1 LHPHMNKTSAIRL
14 PKSIESDP
22 RTSQLL
28 GFLADHSRLLWP
40 GGTVKIP
47 EARLNDA
54 LKEVLLAAYHAGQVV
69 RSLQKADQKLA
80 AEARG
85 QGMAD
90 QKSGVPRGQRISRLL
105 ILANDGAER
114 FYRQVESL
122 LQRHGLRVMAVR
134 LHADAEHLGGM
145 LYGPGRA
152 ARLLMMEHKA
162 AVGAA
167 LLALADQ
174 WTASQ
179 GGA

>member
-1 LHPHMNKTSAIRL
+1 MNMTSAIRL

-22 RTSQLL
+22 RTSRLL
-28 GFLADHSRLLWP
+28 GALADHSRLLWP

-54 LKEVLLAAYHAGQVV
+54 LKEVILTAYHAGQVA
-69 RSLQKADQKLA
+69 RSLQKADQRLA

-122 LQRHGLRVMAVR
+122 LQRHGSRVMAVR
-134 LHADAEHLGGM
+134 LQADAEQLGGL

-174 WTASQ
+174 WTTPE
-179 GGA
+179 GGD

>member
-1 LHPHMNKTSAIRL
+1 MNMTSAIRL

-22 RTSQLL
+22 RTSRLL
-28 GFLADHSRLLWP
+28 GALTDQSRLLWP

-54 LKEVLLAAYHAGQVV
+54 LKEVLLAAYHAGQVA
-69 RSLQKADQKLA
+69 RSLQKVDQRLA

-105 ILANDGAER
+105 ILASDGAER
-114 FYRQVESL
+114 FYRQGESL
-122 LQRHGLRVMAVR
+122 LQRHGSRVMAVR
-134 LHADAEHLGGM
+134 LHADAEQLGGL

-174 WTASQ
+174 WTTPED
-179 GGA
+179 GD

>member
-1 LHPHMNKTSAIRL
+1 MNTTSAIRL

-28 GFLADHSRLLWP
+28 GALTDHSHLLWQ
-40 GGTVKIP
+40 GGTVKVP
-47 EARLNDA
+47 EAKLNDA

-90 QKSGVPRGQRISRLL
+90 QKSGVPRGMRISRLL
-105 ILANDGAER
+105 ILASDGAER

-122 LQRHGLRVMAVR
+122 LQRHGSRVMAVR
-134 LHADAEHLGGM
+134 LQVDADQLGGM

-174 WTASQ
+174 WTAPED
-179 GGA
+179 GT

>member
-1 LHPHMNKTSAIRL
+1 MNMTSAIRF

-22 RTSQLL
+22 RTSRLL
-28 GFLADHSRLLWP
+28 GALTDHSRLLWP

-54 LKEVLLAAYHAGQVV
+54 LKEVLLAAFHAGQVA
-69 RSLQKADQKLA
+69 RSLQKADQRLA

-105 ILANDGAER
+105 ILASDGAER

-122 LQRHGLRVMAVR
+122 LQRHGPRVMAVR
-134 LHADAEHLGGM
+134 LHADAEQLGGL

-152 ARLLMMEHKA
+152 ARLLMIVHKA

-167 LLALADQ
+167 LMALADQ
-174 WTASQ
+174 WTTPE
-179 GGA
+179 GGD

>member
-1 LHPHMNKTSAIRL
+1 M
-14 PKSIESDP
+14 
-22 RTSQLL
+22 L
-28 GFLADHSRLLWP
+28 GTLADHSRLLWP

-54 LKEVLLAAYHAGQVV
+54 LKEVLLAAYHAGQVA
-69 RSLQKADQKLA
+69 RSLQKADQRLA

-122 LQRHGLRVMAVR
+122 LQRHGPRVMAIR
-134 LHADAEHLGGM
+134 LHADAEQLGGL

-152 ARLLMMEHKA
+152 ARLLMM
-162 AVGAA
+162 
-167 LLALADQ
+167 
-174 WTASQ
+174 
-179 GGA
+179 

>member
-1 LHPHMNKTSAIRL
+1 MNMTSAIRL

-22 RTSQLL
+22 RTFQLL
-28 GFLADHSRLLWP
+28 GALADHSRLLWP

-54 LKEVLLAAYHAGQVV
+54 LEEVLLAAYHAGQVA
-69 RSLQKADQKLA
+69 RSLQKADQLLA

-105 ILANDGAER
+105 ILASDGAER
-114 FYRQVESL
+114 FYRQVEAL
-122 LQRHGLRVMAVR
+122 LQRHGPRVMAVR
-134 LHADAEHLGGM
+134 LHADAEQLGGL

-152 ARLLMMEHKA
+152 ARLLMIGHKA

-167 LLALADQ
+167 LMALADQ
-174 WTASQ
+174 WTTPE
-179 GGA
+179 GGD